1 MTRRPDLT
9 KQEIEQRLQ
18 TAEEQMLNASF
29 TRDEAT
35 YYEAY
40 EERGELRHMLKE
52 FKSHASEDD

>member
-1 MTRRPDLT
+1 MRSPKLTRE
-9 KQEIEQRLQ
+9 QIEQRLQ

>member
-1 MTRRPDLT
+1 MRSPKLTRE
-9 KQEIEQRLQ
+9 QIEQRLQ

-29 TRDEAT
+29 DREEAA

-52 FKSHASEDD
+52 FQSDASEND